1 MPETTFSPQT
11 DAEIAAAAR
20 AVKGAAESIGALV
33 NDLRGDARYGTM
45 GGLIRNIARTTDV
58 TIEAIGNVARDLR
71 GSGEVTTGNALRAM
85 LGRIGV
91 RS

>member
-20 AVKGAAESIGALV
+20 AVKGVAESIKSFIHDIQGDTMIGTTGQA
-33 NDLRGDARYGTM
+33 LRGAVRSADA
-45 GGLIRNIARTTDV
+45 
-58 TIEAIGNVARDLR
+58 TIKAIGDVARDLR